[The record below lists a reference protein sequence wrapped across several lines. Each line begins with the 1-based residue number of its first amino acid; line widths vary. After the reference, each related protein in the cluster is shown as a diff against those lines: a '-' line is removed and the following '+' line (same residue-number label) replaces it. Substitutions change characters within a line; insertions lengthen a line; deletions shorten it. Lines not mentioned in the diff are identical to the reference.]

1 MLRQFLKLVP
11 FALVLVPS
19 LASAHPHVWV
29 EMRTGIAFTDD
40 GKISG
45 VNVEWS
51 FDDAYAAVALEGMD
65 ANGDGDYSP
74 EELVAL
80 TTENMDSL
88 KDYNYFNKMWGGDA
102 VLETAPPTLAGQSY
116 TDKKLKLHFT
126 VPLVVPYDPRSAE
139 FKLKIFDPEF
149 YIAFDYV
156 KDAPVKS
163 EGKIAAECKF
173 ELKPLPTDAELNATQ
188 EMLATKGVDWKPEN
202 GEDFGSMFAQAL
214 VVICES

>member
-1 MLRQFLKLVP
+1 MLRKLLKIVLLALMLVP
-11 FALVLVPS
+11 N

-29 EMRTGIAFTDD
+29 EMRTGVVFMND

-45 VNVEWS
+45 IAVEWS

-65 ANGDGDYSP
+65 ANGDGEYGP

-102 VLETAPPTLAGQSY
+102 VLEPAPPTHASQTY
-116 TDKKLKLHFT
+116 IDKKLKLHFT
-126 VPLVVPYDPRSAE
+126 VPLIVPYDPRSGE

-149 YIAFDYV
+149 YIAFDYL
-156 KDAPVKS
+156 KDAPTKT
-163 EGKIAAECKF
+163 EGAIATSCKLD
-173 ELKPLPTDAELNATQ
+173 LKPLPTDAELNATQ
-188 EMLATKGVDWKPEN
+188 EMLATKGMDWKPEN

-214 VVICES
+214 VVACKS

>member
-1 MLRQFLKLVP
+1 MRQLLKFVP
-11 FALVLVPS
+11 FALVLAPN
-19 LASAHPHVWV
+19 LAAAHPHVWV
-29 EMRTGIAFTDD
+29 EMSTAVVFTND

-45 VNVEWS
+45 INVEWS
-51 FDDAYAAVALEGMD
+51 FDDGYATVALEGMD

-88 KDYNYFNKMWGGDA
+88 KDYGYFNRMWGGEN
-102 VLETAPPTLAGQSY
+102 VLESAAPINAGQSY
-116 TDKKLKLHFT
+116 IDKKLKLHFT
-126 VPLVVPYDPRSAE
+126 VPLQQLYDPRGGE
-139 FKLKIFDPEF
+139 FKVKIFDPEF

-156 KDAPVKS
+156 KDSPTKS
-163 EGKIAAECKF
+163 QGAIASTCKLD
-173 ELKPLPTDAELNATQ
+173 LKPLPSDEELNATQ

-214 VVICES
+214 VVTCTF